1 MNKFTLAFVALV
13 AAAAPAYADPI
24 TAAAT
29 WLATATGIGVATAV
43 AAVNLAVGF
52 ALNAI
57 GTAIMGRQAI
67 PGGETKV
74 QFDVQMGDDQPLRFT
89 LGDYVTAGQRKYIGS
104 WGKNT
109 RFITEVIEISAIP
122 VRGLDAV
129 WVNDETGDFV
139 PDRRAHITPINGNI
153 ELPLGL
159 VFEHEGWTE
168 SQTVPAGALDMGRI
182 LTNMSDDGNRITVKL
197 VDGTQTAA
205 DPFLRYVF
213 GSDEDYPWT
222 ANAIGTGKAYVIVT
236 TRYDDDTLTS
246 YPKFLFKA
254 TPLAVYDLRFDSTNG
269 GSGAQRWDNPATWQP
284 STNPAVI
291 AYNIIR
297 GIYFGGEWVW
307 GGKNMPAWRLPS
319 AEWIAAANECD
330 ATVTLA
336 EGGTEPAYRCG
347 LEVLVSQVP
356 ADVLEEIGRAANMR
370 FAEVGGAI
378 KPIVGIA
385 GTSALSFSDD
395 SVLITEG
402 QSFKPFYPVADTY
415 NALSATYPE
424 PGEGWTSKDAVQY
437 IDAEALAADGWRYL
451 PTSMSYPAAPY
462 GKQVQRVMRAQMR
475 DFRRMRTHII
485 TLPPEAYALEP
496 GIDTVSWTSQ
506 RNGYVNKRFL
516 VESVSKTPG
525 MNVVVRLREVDPSDY
540 DWSSDFEAPIS
551 IVPPKQQTAFVQP
564 IRGLLVEGVT
574 LTDEANRARAAA
586 IKVSCDGNETGVTNI
601 QIQARVLGDTDQEID
616 RLARFGEPFVWYLR
630 NVLPAVTYEVRARLI
645 SDLTPKSTWSLWY
658 VVTTPDVRLGPLDVD
673 VEQIKDEVR
682 EDLVSLENWANG
694 TGDWLRGIR
703 SEIAAVRDYLT
714 EVDFSTFT
722 VHGQIRQEVAAE
734 VGTARSE
741 YFEMIDVAA
750 SETEAVAQR
759 VTSLTATVDGNT
771 AAITQE
777 QTARA
782 DGDSALA
789 ANIFIVDARVD
800 ENVASII
807 QEQIARAD
815 ADSAIAANITT
826 VAARVDDT
834 EAAITQEQFARA
846 NADSALAADITTVE
860 TSLAGKASTS
870 SVTALTGRIDTV
882 DGELLAQ
889 ADAVS
894 QVSAQVGRVRAGGL
908 IRMTSV
914 AAPSGASSRVAIAA
928 EANDGVINS
937 QAALFLEARTDG
949 TNQIIASADR
959 FSIATG
965 TGPAADRAVPFIV
978 DGGVVYMDEARIR
991 VGSIDELY
999 LAGNAV
1005 TVPVG
1010 ATGSTFLGNNGTP
1023 REILSLT
1030 MSVPV
1035 GVPVIILWGIEQSF
1049 GNSTDSAWDFSLRRG
1064 STVLRERIN
1073 MRART
1078 DWPSGIYYDTGSGS
1092 ATRTYSIYW
1101 SAVNDSISGRASM
1114 VALGVKR

>member
-1 MNKFTLAFVALV
+1 LNKFALALVALV
-13 AAAAPAYADPI
+13 AAAAPAHAGP
-24 TAAAT
+24 
-29 WLATATGIGVATAV
+29 VAAV
-43 AAVNLAVGF
+43 AAWVGSTIAAGGVAGF
-52 ALNAI
+52 LVSTAIGTALNAI
-57 GTAIMGRQAI
+57 GTFIMGKQVQ
-67 PGGETKV
+67 GGETKV

-109 RFITEVIEISAIP
+109 RFITEVIEISAVP

-159 VFEHEGWTE
+159 VFDHEGWTE
-168 SQTVPAGALDMGRI
+168 SETVPAGALDMGRI

-222 ANAIGTGKAYVIVT
+222 ANAIGKGKAYVIVT

-246 YPKFLFKA
+246 YPKFMFKA

-269 GSGAQRWDNPATWQP
+269 GSGSQRWDNPATWQP

-336 EGGTEPAYRCG
+336 GGGTEPAYRCG

-356 ADVLEEIGRAANMR
+356 ADVLEEIGRAATMR

-437 IDAEALAADGWRYL
+437 IDAEALADDGGRYL

-462 GKQVQRVMRAQMR
+462 GKQVQRLMRSQMR
-475 DFRRMRTHII
+475 DFRRMRRHQFF
-485 TLPPEAYALEP
+485 LPPEAYALEP

-525 MNVVVRLREVDPSDY
+525 MNVLVSLREIDPSDY

-564 IRGLLVEGVT
+564 IRGLLVEGVI

-630 NVLPAVTYEVRARLI
+630 NVLPAVAYEVRARLI
-645 SDLTPKSTWSLWY
+645 SDLTPKSAWSLWY

-673 VEQIKDEVR
+673 VEQIKNEVR
-682 EDLVSLENWANG
+682 EDLAYFDEWMDG
-694 TGDWLRGIR
+694 TGDYLRD
-703 SEIAAVRDYLT
+703 VRDEINEVIAQTAEADFGNLLARDELRRSLT
-714 EVDFSTFT
+714 TEIGNARASFDERIET
-722 VHGQIRQEVAAE
+722 VITDQVAFARQ
-734 VGTARSE
+734 
-741 YFEMIDVAA
+741 
-750 SETEAVAQR
+750 Q
-759 VTSLTATVDGNT
+759 TSLTAQFNSSVAAFNQDILVLTSAQEA
-771 AAITQE
+771 AAIRTTE
-777 QTARA
+777 LEASLDIA
-782 DGDSALA
+782 GGDIAS
-789 ANIFIVDARVD
+789 VDARVAT
-800 ENVASII
+800 E
-807 QEQIARAD
+807 EIARA
-815 ADSAIAANITT
+815 
-826 VAARVDDT
+826 
-834 EAAITQEQFARA
+834 QQ
-846 NADSALAADITTVE
+846 DSALG
-860 TSLAGKASTS
+860 S
-870 SVTALTGRIDTV
+870 RIDSVEASIDDSVASATQALVSRV
-882 DGELLAQ
+882 DATEDGLSAQ
-889 ADAVS
+889 ADAIT
-894 QVSAQVGRVRAGGL
+894 QVTAKTNRGTASGQLRVTGE
-908 IRMTSV
+908 SK
-914 AAPSGASSRVAIAA
+914 PSGVEARIGLRAEVTADGEAHSAAMYLDARSDGTTQAVFDVDRFAIAS
-928 EANDGVINS
+928 GP
-937 QAALFLEARTDG
+937 
-949 TNQIIASADR
+949 
-959 FSIATG
+959 
-965 TGPAADRAVPFIV
+965 GPAASKSIPFIV
-978 DGGVVYMDEARIR
+978 DNGVVYMDEARIR

-999 LAGNAV
+999 IAGNAV

-1010 ATGSTFLGNNGTP
+1010 VTGSTFLGNNGTL

-1064 STVLRERIN
+1064 STVLRERTN

>member
-159 VFEHEGWTE
+159 VFDHEGWTE
-168 SQTVPAGALDMGRI
+168 SATVPAGALDMGRI

-330 ATVTLA
+330 ATITLA
-336 EGGTEPAYRCG
+336 GGGTEPAYRCG

-385 GTSALSFSDD
+385 GTSALSFTDD

-402 QSFKPFYPVADTY
+402 QSFKPFYPVAETF

-424 PGEGWTSKDAVQY
+424 PGQGWTSKDAKEY
-437 IDAEALAADGWRYL
+437 INAEALADDGGRYL

-462 GKQVQRVMRAQMR
+462 GKQVQRLMRSQMR
-475 DFRRMRTHII
+475 DFRRMRRHQFF
-485 TLPPEAYALEP
+485 LPPEAYALEP

-525 MNVVVRLREVDPSDY
+525 MNVLVSLREIDPSDY

-551 IVPPKQQTAFVQP
+551 IVPPKQQTPFIQP
-564 IRGLLVEGVT
+564 ISGLLVEGVV
-574 LTDEANRARAAA
+574 LTDEADRARAAA
-586 IKVSCDGNETGVTNI
+586 IKVSCDGSEAGVSNI
-601 QIQARVLGDTDQEID
+601 QIQARVLGDTSPVVD
-616 RLARFGEPFVWYLR
+616 RLARYGEPFAWYLR

-645 SDLTPKSTWSLWY
+645 SDLTPKSAWSLWY
-658 VVTTPDVRLGPLDVD
+658 AVTTPDVRLGPLDVD
-673 VEQIKDEVR
+673 VEVIKDEVR
-682 EDLVSLENWANG
+682 ESLSDFDDWMDG
-694 TGDWLRGIR
+694 TAGYLRDFR
-703 SEIAAVRDYLT
+703 DEFDVLRDY
-714 EVDFSTFT
+714 
-722 VHGQIRQEVAAE
+722 QIEGEFGNLLARDQLRRDLGVEIGAAKASFEEQIDVVITDQVAA
-734 VGTARSE
+734 A
-741 YFEMIDVAA
+741 
-750 SETEAVAQR
+750 
-759 VTSLTATVDGNT
+759 TSLTTLRSEFNSTTAQFTSEIGTLASDTV
-771 AAITQE
+771 
-777 QTARA
+777 
-782 DGDSALA
+782 ALA
-789 ANIFIVDARVD
+789 
-800 ENVASII
+800 
-807 QEQIARAD
+807 
-815 ADSAIAANITT
+815 
-826 VAARVDDT
+826 
-834 EAAITQEQFARA
+834 
-846 NADSALAADITTVE
+846 
-860 TSLAGKASTS
+860 
-870 SVTALTGRIDTV
+870 GRIDQVQGSIDDAVATATQALV
-882 DGELLAQ
+882 TRVEDTEDGLVAQ

-894 QVSAQVGRVRAGGL
+894 QMAAQVGRVRADGL

-914 AAPSGASSRVAIAA
+914 ASPSGASSRVAIAA
-928 EANDGVINS
+928 EASDGVINS

-959 FSIATG
+959 FAIATG
-965 TGPAADRAVPFIV
+965 TGPEESRAVPFIV
-978 DGGVVYMDEARIR
+978 DGGVVYIDEARIR

-999 LAGNAV
+999 IAGNAV

-1010 ATGSTFLGNNGTP
+1010 ATGSTFLGNNGTL

-1030 MSVPV
+1030 ISVPI

-1049 GNSTDSAWDFSLRRG
+1049 DNSTDSAWDFSLRRG
-1064 STVLRERIN
+1064 STVIRERTN

-1078 DWPSGIYYDTGSGS
+1078 DWPSGIYYDTSS
-1092 ATRTYSIYW
+1092 PTETRTYQIYW
-1101 SAVNDSISGRASM
+1101 SAVNNSISAKASM